1 MTCYCAIRILK
12 SEAADELTK
21 GGERCWFK
29 HSGVPKYLKI
39 DEAKGWSSKH
49 VGEWCSSRGIALDIQ
64 PAEQHSWLGVVERKH
79 QGREGRLAYIKMI
92 LAVMTPR
99 LRRLQSMFPT
109 PSTRCDW

>member
-1 MTCYCAIRILK
+1 MTCYCTIRILK
-12 SEAADELTK
+12 SEAADEFTK

-29 HSGVPKYLKI
+29 HFGVPKYLKI

-79 QGREGRLAYIKMI
+79 QVARRALEL
-92 LAVMTPR
+92 TPR
-99 LRRLQSMFPT
+99 HLRRLQSMFPT
-109 PSTRCDW
+109 PSTRS